1 MIAATIAQ
9 LRLAVSL
16 VTGRPIPSW
25 AFDRLI
31 AAALDTVREFGHIAP
46 DGEATLNGPV
56 LDNTTR
62 REVQLRRFR
71 AQAQRAVNG
80 TDFYG
85 PRFAGLGLDPGK
97 LTWEDI
103 SRLPVTTKAA
113 LREHPDAF
121 VHRDVRPVLRSTT
134 SGTTG
139 KPTQVSFSKR
149 ELESI
154 AGFSAIG
161 YLMGGQIHPHDV
173 VLMATSSRATLGNFS
188 LTAACTKLGALVQP
202 VGIIEP
208 DQTLALLTQDL
219 NLPGRPSRASGL
231 GTYPSYLGE
240 LVQRGFDL
248 GFSPVNFGLRWIS
261 VGGEV
266 VTEGLLRRARQLFG
280 DHIRFDTGYA
290 MTETF
295 PFAGMPCAHGHLHFE
310 PSRGLI
316 EVIDPETGEA
326 SAPGQAGT
334 LVVTPFGPYRETT
347 ILLRYDT
354 LDVVRRLDE
363 QLECELR
370 HLPAT
375 SNLLGKLFLSLRHE
389 HGWTHPAE
397 VLGALEDVD
406 DVPLPARCGFQAE
419 PGGVSVGVVV
429 RETTHAIRTRIAE
442 SLERAGV
449 PLVNLHLVTDP
460 GELQQPLPLR
470 CDLKELGF
478 RQTSPRRMEVNSC
491 LRHT

>member
-1 MIAATIAQ
+1 MIAAAIAQ

-16 VTGRPIPSW
+16 VTGRPVPSW
-25 AFDRLI
+25 AFNRLI
-31 AAALDTVREFGHIAP
+31 AAGIDTVREFGRIES
-46 DGEATLNGPV
+46 DGEETLNGPV
-56 LDNTTR
+56 LDDATR

-80 TDFYG
+80 TAFYG
-85 PRFAGLGLDPGK
+85 SRFADLGLDPGK
-97 LTWEDI
+97 LTWDEI
-103 SRLPVTTKAA
+103 TRLPVTTKVA

-121 VHRDVRPVLRSTT
+121 VHRDARPVLRSTT

-139 KPTQVSFSKR
+139 RPTQVSFSER
-149 ELESI
+149 ELKSI
-154 AGFSAIG
+154 AGLSAIG
-161 YLMGGQIHPHDV
+161 YLMGGQIQPDDV
-173 VLMATSSRATLGNFS
+173 VLMATSLRATLGNFS
-188 LTAACTKLGALVQP
+188 LTAACTKIGALVQP

-208 DQTLALLTQDL
+208 DQTLTLLTQEL

-231 GTYPSYLGE
+231 GTYSSYLGE
-240 LVQRGFDL
+240 LVQRGLDL
-248 GFSPVNFGLRWIS
+248 GFSPANFGLRWIS

-266 VTEGLLRRARQLFG
+266 VTEGLLRQARLLFG

-290 MTETF
+290 MTETY
-295 PFAGMPCAHGHLHFE
+295 PFAGMPCTHGHLHFE

-316 EVIDPETGEA
+316 EVNDPETGEA

-363 QLECELR
+363 PPECELR

-375 SNLLGKLFLSLRHE
+375 SKLLGKLSLSVRHE
-389 HGWTHPAE
+389 HGWTYPAE

-406 DVPLPARCGFQAE
+406 DVPLPARCGFRAE
-419 PGGVSVGVVV
+419 SGGVSVDVVV
-429 RETTHAIRTRIAE
+429 RETTHAIHARIAE

-449 PLVNLHLVTDP
+449 PLVSLHLVTDS
-460 GELQQPLPLR
+460 GELDQPLPLR

-478 RQTSPRRMEVNSC
+478 RQTSPQRMEVKG
-491 LRHT
+491 